1 MFSKFKKQCSD
12 RQVRRRVNC
21 EFDNEVSYINNDQ
34 ALWLE
39 NQVSYIN
46 NDQALGLENQVS
58 YINNDQALG
67 LENQVADTD
76 VPSNNVFI
84 RSYEDLV
91 DENSSDDFV
100 DSSESSDD
108 DFDDELF
115 SVESDEMF
123 LPKLRDWAV
132 DCGKTDGESYNLS
145 TPSDLWGI
153 SQLNRHPSS
162 QSLLQNKSCGN
173 RELSLD
179 GKQPPAL
186 ASSSILSN
194 KDVEGYLKAILRNVI
209 SIKNRIKNLEDHN
222 IALEAKI
229 NELDCVKRD
238 KTENLPNDL
247 SKLLPLS
254 TFDEFNMLEEKLSD
268 EMTRKQLVSYLQR
281 VGGTGFR
288 QVATLVLK
296 KLFTDALAAKFSFLG
311 QRGKLSFKT
320 SRICSIIFEI
330 ATSTNLSGA
339 TEEKV
344 TKVVADWL
352 RHANSRDKRKR
363 QNPSVQ

>member
-1 MFSKFKKQCSD
+1 MWKPNEANTPPPLKIDEDSFTLSTLSNLCGIPELN
-12 RQVRRRVNC
+12 RQ
-21 EFDNEVSYINNDQ
+21 
-34 ALWLE
+34 
-39 NQVSYIN
+39 
-46 NDQALGLENQVS
+46 
-58 YINNDQALG
+58 
-67 LENQVADTD
+67 
-76 VPSNNVFI
+76 PSTQSLLLNKSCGNRGGKI
-84 RSYEDLV
+84 DEDSFTLSTSP
-91 DENSSDDFV
+91 DLCGIPELNRQPSSQ
-100 DSSESSDD
+100 SLLLNKSCGN
-108 DFDDELF
+108 
-115 SVESDEMF
+115 
-123 LPKLRDWAV
+123 RG
-132 DCGKTDGESYNLS
+132 GKTDGESYNLS

-186 ASSSILSN
+186 ASSSVLSN
-194 KDVEGYLKAILRNVI
+194 KDVDGYLKAILRNVI

-222 IALEAKI
+222 IALEAKV

-320 SRICSIIFEI
+320 SRICSIIFEN

-339 TEEKV
+339 TEENV